1 MYAGKSK
8 STHMLLFSLFF
19 LLEFQACKLRYG
31 SCVQTVK
38 KLAVQICRH
47 RGSLVSEVEDGLD
60 GTNNLVRV

>member
-1 MYAGKSK
+1 
-8 STHMLLFSLFF
+8 MLLFSLFF